1 MKCDIFEGLGVVLL
15 VLGAQGAI
23 RRLIDH
29 DDAGLLGWLP
39 GGFAAGITLYV
50 LALVIGAVVA
60 GRAHGAA
67 KAAGRLSVPK
77 RSGSRRC
84 L

>member
-1 MKCDIFEGLGVVLL
+1 MKYDIFEGLGVVLL

-39 GGFAAGITLYV
+39 GGFAVGITMYV
-50 LALVIGAVVA
+50 LAIAIGAVVA

-67 KAAGRLSVPK
+67 KAAGR
-77 RSGSRRC
+77 RG
-84 L
+84 